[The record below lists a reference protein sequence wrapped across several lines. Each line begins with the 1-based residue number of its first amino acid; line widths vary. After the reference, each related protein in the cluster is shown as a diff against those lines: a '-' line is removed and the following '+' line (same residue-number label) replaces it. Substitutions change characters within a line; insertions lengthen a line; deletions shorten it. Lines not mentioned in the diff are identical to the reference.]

1 MNHIGLNGVLAVFSV
16 IVVAA
21 LVACSGESSCTVET
35 KLLEDESAGTSSSVE
50 KLPSSSSRLPE
61 SSSSSIS
68 SSFSS
73 SSATPSS
80 DSESANC
87 KGVVF
92 DSKKQICDGRDKKV
106 YKIATIGNQV
116 WMAENLN
123 FDYKLGG
130 NSYGAFCY
138 DDDSDNC
145 SKYGRLYTWAAA
157 MDSAGLYSEAGKGCG
172 YNVDG
177 YADGVETCV
186 KSRPVR
192 GACPAGWHMPT
203 IVEWEALLKKV
214 ESGLA
219 LKTKTGWNDASAG
232 KSGNGTDEYG
242 FGALPAGF
250 RFGPDDVSEEDIQNG
265 ESPYDG
271 ILKSADFWSSTEDD
285 ETSASTVSVYNDK
298 EYVDINVGF
307 YENYA
312 FAVRCVKD

>member
-1 MNHIGLNGVLAVFSV
+1 MNHIGLNGVLAVFSLVV
-16 IVVAA
+16 IVA
-21 LVACSGESSCTVET
+21 LVACGGESSCTVEM
-35 KLLEDESAGTSSSVE
+35 KLLEDESANTSSSLE
-50 KLPSSSSRLPE
+50 KLSSCSSLLPK
-61 SSSSSIS
+61 SSS

-73 SSATPSS
+73 SSVTSSS

-87 KGVVF
+87 KGVDF
-92 DSKKQICDGRDKKV
+92 DSNKQVCDGRDKKV

-116 WMAENLN
+116 WMAENMNL
-123 FDYKLGG
+123 DYKLGED
-130 NSYGAFCY
+130 SYGTFCY

-157 MDSAGLYSEAGKGCG
+157 MDSAGLYSETGKGCG

-186 KSRPVR
+186 KSHPVR
-192 GACPAGWHMPT
+192 GVCPAGWHIPT
-203 IVEWEALLKKV
+203 IVEWETLLTKV
-214 ESGLA
+214 GSGLA
-219 LKTKTGWNDASAG
+219 LKSKTGWKDAAAG
-232 KSGNGTDEYG
+232 KSGSGTDEYG

-271 ILKSADFWSSTEDD
+271 ILKSVDFWSSTEDD
-285 ETSASTVSVYNDK
+285 ETSASTISIYNDK
-298 EYVDINVGF
+298 EYIDINVGF
-307 YENYA
+307 YKNYA